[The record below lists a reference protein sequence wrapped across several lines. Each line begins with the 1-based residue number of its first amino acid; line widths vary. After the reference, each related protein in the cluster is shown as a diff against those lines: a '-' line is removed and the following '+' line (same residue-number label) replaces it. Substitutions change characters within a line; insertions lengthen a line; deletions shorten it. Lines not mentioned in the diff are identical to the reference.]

1 VRSTSWRFG
10 AARTRETPTQPETRR
25 RPRAGSDQREPSS
38 PRVLNPGPS
47 SSRAGDRN
55 SAHPPQHKSSRR
67 AALLA
72 RQKRG
77 AAVARPRNHRK
88 SRKRRHPPNNKTYV
102 ACSAVTNEHSGKFPN
117 PNKREKARSTRR
129 LGLSCRRSLVSTR
142 AEIDPKFTKKP
153 LQPASPNREDN
164 QRQPVGSRDFVGNG
178 IENDPA

>member
-1 VRSTSWRFG
+1 MDKGNADTTRNPTPPARRQRPTG
-10 AARTRETPTQPETRR
+10 ALLPPSFEPRPLFLSGRGSKLGTPTAAQKQPTC
-25 RPRAGSDQREPSS
+25 RASGSAE
-38 PRVLNPGPS
+38 
-47 SSRAGDRN
+47 AGRGGC
-55 SAHPPQHKSSRR
+55 SASQPPQKPG
-67 AALLA
+67 
-72 RQKRG
+72 KT
-77 AAVARPRNHRK
+77 P
-88 SRKRRHPPNNKTYV
+88 PPNDKTYV
-102 ACSAVTNEHSGKFPN
+102 ACGAITNEHSGKFPN